1 MDFAQLFAGFFQS
14 VACGTAAVFALIGIV
29 GIRTP
34 RRSPAMI
41 PRKPSR

>member
-1 MDFAQLFAGFFQS
+1 MDFAQLFARFFQS
-14 VACGTAAVFALIGIV
+14 VACGSAAVFALIGIV

-41 PRKPSR
+41 SRKPSR